1 MGDVIELRRLLGQSD
16 DTLRRENFE
25 AFCAVM
31 RLSYNNK
38 HLELMNWAD
47 DVAALSREH
56 QRAMLLDFSR
66 LLREAFMIHAGLS
79 EVSYLWGEE
88 AAFCKKFAPF
98 IDHQNIEPILEQ
110 IESALRQI
118 NQNGNPRIV
127 FTHFALAVSKHINS
141 R

>member
-1 MGDVIELRRLLGQSD
+1 
-16 DTLRRENFE
+16 
-25 AFCAVM
+25 
-31 RLSYNNK
+31 
-38 HLELMNWAD
+38 
-47 DVAALSREH
+47 
-56 QRAMLLDFSR
+56 LDFSR
-66 LLREAFMIHAGLS
+66 LLREAFMIHAGLG

-98 IDHQNIEPILEQ
+98 IDEQNIEPILEQ